1 MEHIAR
7 AKRVSNLLLL
17 IAVLLVIFSSV
28 RVYAASQEEL
38 RGSLGAVFANVLRA
52 EKAGGDVGS
61 LVSRL
66 NEAASLIDSGSDE
79 SLSRAQGI
87 ITEVS
92 GLVPSVAAQGSQSTM
107 LQVVEAWI
115 TLVVLGTSAVLVW
128 LYGGRVFWRVWLRGK
143 GGWRAESA

>member
-1 MEHIAR
+1 MKWTSH
-7 AKRVSNLLLL
+7 LPPL
-17 IAVLLVIFSSV
+17 IMVLIVVFSST
-28 RVYAASQEEL
+28 RVYAATDEEL
-38 RGSLGAVFANVLRA
+38 RGSLGAVFASVLKA

-66 NEAASLIDSGSDE
+66 NEAALLIDSGTDE

-107 LQVVEAWI
+107 LQMVMAWI

-128 LYGGRVFWRVWLRGK
+128 LYGGRVFWRVWLRAK
-143 GGWRAESA
+143 GGWRAELA